1 MTEIV
6 YLHVEDLLAAAARGT
21 GMNVEVRD
29 YGLLESAAHRPQAT
43 VFGVEAYP
51 SIHEK
56 AAALLHS
63 LARNHP
69 LVDGNKRMAWTSCA
83 LFYAM
88 NDLSILDAPQED
100 AFDLVVGVACGE
112 IDVPKIAET
121 LRGWA
126 HPA

>member
-1 MTEIV
+1 MTEPV
-6 YLHVEDLLAAAARGT
+6 YLHVEDLLAAAGRGT

-43 VFGVEAYP
+43 VFGMEAYP

-63 LARNHP
+63 LARNHA
-69 LVDGNKRMAWTSCA
+69 LIDGNKRPSWTACA

-88 NDLSILDAPQED
+88 NDLSILDAPHD
-100 AFDLVVGVACGE
+100 AAFDLVVGVACGE
-112 IDVPKIAET
+112 IDVPKIAEA
-121 LRGWA
+121 LKGWA
-126 HPA
+126 RPA

>member
-1 MTEIV
+1 MTEPI
-6 YLHVEDLLAAAARGT
+6 YLHVEDLLAAAVRGT

-69 LVDGNKRMAWTSCA
+69 LVDGNKRMSWTACA

-88 NDLSILDAPQED
+88 NDLSILDAPQD
-100 AFDLVVGVACGE
+100 GAFDLVLGVASGE

-121 LRGWA
+121 LAGWA
-126 HPA
+126 RPV